1 MFLICPPSVVF
12 CPFYVVTPIR
22 HYLRFLGYQATGWN
36 RRRDN
41 RPA

>member
-1 MFLICPPSVVF
+1 VIVV
-12 CPFYVVTPIR
+12 PGLGATDSELAIR

-36 RRRDN
+36 RGRDN